1 MYDFCMNVIIIFVI
15 LIIIIIFIGIL
26 MNWLVEIN
34 KLSINCFKGIYSLR
48 LGEYIFVDGNF

>member
-1 MYDFCMNVIIIFVI
+1 
-15 LIIIIIFIGIL
+15 